1 MRILKTG
8 DRNFPRL
15 FKGIVTRGATAAEE
29 VEATVRSILQDV
41 KTGGDAA
48 LIRLSEKYDNNK
60 ITVKNLRIAERDI
73 KKSPQKIPAADLSS
87 LTRACGRIEAFH
99 CRQLQQSWISADT
112 PGEIV
117 GQLVRPLERVGIYVP
132 GGKAVYP
139 SSVLM
144 NAIPARV
151 AGVAEIIMVTPGS
164 GKGINPVLLAAA
176 DLCGIR
182 SVFQI
187 GGAQAIAA
195 LAYGTASVP
204 KVDKIVGP
212 GNIYVAT
219 AKKAQA
225 IAALAYGTASV
236 PKVDKIVGPGNI
248 YVATAKKLVYGDVD
262 IDMIAG
268 PSEILIIS
276 DGSGS
281 PACAAAD
288 MLSQAEHDEMA
299 CSILVTTDEVFAR
312 RVANELAAQIKKLK
326 RRAIAARSLE
336 NHGAIIITRTLAEA
350 VQLANDVAPE
360 HLELAVA
367 NPWDLLPQIKNAGAV
382 FLGHYSPEALG
393 DYLAGPNHV
402 LPTGG
407 TARFFSPL
415 SVDDFLKKTSLIS
428 FTREALQAVGQDV
441 IRIADA
447 EHLDAHVFAADKKC
461 RCCISW
467 SLQSGGAW

>member
-60 ITVKNLRIAERDI
+60 ITVQNLRIAERDI

-112 PGEIV
+112 PGEII

-219 AKKAQA
+219 AKK
-225 IAALAYGTASV
+225 
-236 PKVDKIVGPGNI
+236 
-248 YVATAKKLVYGDVD
+248 LVYGDVD

-299 CSILVTTDEVFAR
+299 CSILATPDEGFAR
-312 RVANELAAQIKKLK
+312 RVAGELAVQLKKLK
-326 RRAIAARSLE
+326 RKTIAARSLE
-336 NHGAIIITRTLAEA
+336 NHGAIIITKTLPEA
-350 VQLANDVAPE
+350 VQLANDVTPE

-447 EHLDAHVFAADKKC
+447 EHLDAHAGSVKVRLKK
-461 RCCISW
+461 
-467 SLQSGGAW
+467 

>member
-73 KKSPQKIPAADLSS
+73 KKSAQKIPAADLSS

-164 GKGINPVLLAAA
+164 GKGVNPVLLAAA

-187 GGAQAIAA
+187 GG
-195 LAYGTASVP
+195 
-204 KVDKIVGP
+204 
-212 GNIYVAT
+212 
-219 AKKAQA
+219 AQA

-447 EHLDAHVFAADKKC
+447 EHLDAHASSVKVRLKK
-461 RCCISW
+461 
-467 SLQSGGAW
+467 

>member
-29 VEATVRSILQDV
+29 VETTVRSILQDV

-48 LIRLSEKYDNNK
+48 LIRLTEKYDNNK

-99 CRQLQQSWISADT
+99 RRQLQQSWISVDT
-112 PGEIV
+112 PGEII

-151 AGVAEIIMVTPGS
+151 AGVTEIIMVTPGS
-164 GKGINPVLLAAA
+164 GKGVNPVLLAAA

-187 GGAQAIAA
+187 GG
-195 LAYGTASVP
+195 
-204 KVDKIVGP
+204 
-212 GNIYVAT
+212 
-219 AKKAQA
+219 AQA

-326 RRAIAARSLE
+326 RKAIAARSLE

-447 EHLDAHVFAADKKC
+447 EHLDAHASSVKVRLKK
-461 RCCISW
+461 
-467 SLQSGGAW
+467 

>member
-1 MRILKTG
+1 MKRQVTGNVENMTMRILKTNG
-8 DRNFPRL
+8 KTFQRA
-15 FKGIVTRGATAAEE
+15 FKKILARGSAAVEE
-29 VEATVRSILQDV
+29 VEARVRSILREVQ
-41 KTGGDAA
+41 TGGDEA
-48 LIRLSEKYDNNK
+48 LIRLSEKYDNNR
-60 ITVKNLRIAERDI
+60 ITARTLRISVRDI
-73 KKSPQKIPAADLSS
+73 KKNAHTIPAAERAA
-87 LTRACGRIEAFH
+87 LTRACARIEAFH
-99 CRQLQQSWISADT
+99 RRQLQQSWISANN
-112 PGEIV
+112 PGEIL

-151 AGVAEIIMVTPGS
+151 AGVDEIIMVTPGS
-164 GKGINPVLLAAA
+164 KKGINPVLLAAA

-195 LAYGTASVP
+195 LAYGTA
-204 KVDKIVGP
+204 
-212 GNIYVAT
+212 
-219 AKKAQA
+219 
-225 IAALAYGTASV
+225 LV

-281 PACAAAD
+281 PAHAAVD
-288 MLSQAEHDEMA
+288 MLSQAEHDELA
-299 CSILVTTDEVFAR
+299 CSILVTPNEGFAR
-312 RVANELAAQIKKLK
+312 RVAGELAVQLKKLK
-326 RRAIAARSLE
+326 RKTIAARALE

-350 VQLANDVAPE
+350 VQFANDVAPE
-360 HLELAVA
+360 HLELAVEH
-367 NPWDLLPQIKNAGAV
+367 PWELVPQVKNAGAV

-393 DYLAGPNHV
+393 DYMAGPNHV

-415 SVDDFLKKTSLIS
+415 SVDDFLKKTSIIS
-428 FTREALQAVGQDV
+428 FTQDALRTVAPDI
-441 IRIADA
+441 IRLARA
-447 EHLDAHVFAADKKC
+447 ESLDAHAQSVEQRLKKH
-461 RCCISW
+461 S
-467 SLQSGGAW
+467 

>member
-187 GGAQAIAA
+187 GG
-195 LAYGTASVP
+195 
-204 KVDKIVGP
+204 
-212 GNIYVAT
+212 
-219 AKKAQA
+219 AQA

-447 EHLDAHVFAADKKC
+447 EHLDAHASSVKVRLKK
-461 RCCISW
+461 
-467 SLQSGGAW
+467 

>member
-15 FKGIVTRGATAAEE
+15 FKGIVTRGAAAAEE
-29 VEATVRSILQDV
+29 VEATVQSILQDV

-164 GKGINPVLLAAA
+164 GKGVNPVLLAAA

-187 GGAQAIAA
+187 GG
-195 LAYGTASVP
+195 
-204 KVDKIVGP
+204 
-212 GNIYVAT
+212 
-219 AKKAQA
+219 AQA

-312 RVANELAAQIKKLK
+312 RVANELTAQIKKLK

-336 NHGAIIITRTLAEA
+336 SHGAIIITKTLAEA

-367 NPWDLLPQIKNAGAV
+367 NPWDLLPGIKNAGAV

-447 EHLDAHVFAADKKC
+447 EHLDAHASSVKVRLKK
-461 RCCISW
+461 
-467 SLQSGGAW
+467 

>member
-1 MRILKTG
+1 MTMRILKTN
-8 DRNFPRL
+8 DKAFLRV
-15 FKGIVTRGATAAEE
+15 FKGILARGSAAVEE
-29 VEATVRSILQDV
+29 VEARVRSILREVQ
-41 KTGGDAA
+41 TGGDEA
-48 LIRLSEKYDNNK
+48 LIRLSEKYDNNR
-60 ITVKNLRIAERDI
+60 ITARTLRISVRDI
-73 KKSPQKIPAADLSS
+73 KKNAHTIPAAERAA
-87 LTRACGRIEAFH
+87 LTRACARIEAFH
-99 CRQLQQSWISADT
+99 RRQLQQSWISANN
-112 PGEIV
+112 PGEIL

-151 AGVAEIIMVTPGS
+151 AGVDEIIMVTPGS
-164 GKGINPVLLAAA
+164 KKRISPVLLAAA

-195 LAYGTASVP
+195 LAYGTA
-204 KVDKIVGP
+204 
-212 GNIYVAT
+212 
-219 AKKAQA
+219 
-225 IAALAYGTASV
+225 LV

-281 PACAAAD
+281 PAHAAVD
-288 MLSQAEHDEMA
+288 MLSQAEHDELA
-299 CSILVTTDEVFAR
+299 CSILVTPNEGFAR
-312 RVANELAAQIKKLK
+312 RVAGELAAQLKKLK
-326 RRAIAARSLE
+326 RKTIAARALE

-360 HLELAVA
+360 HLELAVEH
-367 NPWDLLPQIKNAGAV
+367 PWELVPQVKNAGAV

-393 DYLAGPNHV
+393 DYMAGPNHV

-415 SVDDFLKKTSLIS
+415 SVDDFLKKTSIIS
-428 FTREALQAVGQDV
+428 FTQDALRTVAPDI
-441 IRIADA
+441 IRLARA
-447 EHLDAHVFAADKKC
+447 ESLDAHAQSVEQRLKKH
-461 RCCISW
+461 S
-467 SLQSGGAW
+467 

>member
-60 ITVKNLRIAERDI
+60 ITVQNLRIAERDI
-73 KKSPQKIPAADLSS
+73 KKSSQKIPAADLSS
-87 LTRACGRIEAFH
+87 LTMACGRIEAFH
-99 CRQLQQSWISADT
+99 RRQIQQSWISADT

-164 GKGINPVLLAAA
+164 GHGINPVLLAAA

-195 LAYGTASVP
+195 
-204 KVDKIVGP
+204 I
-212 GNIYVAT
+212 
-219 AKKAQA
+219 
-225 IAALAYGTASV
+225 AYGTASV

-299 CSILVTTDEVFAR
+299 CSILVTTDEGFAR
-312 RVANELAAQIKKLK
+312 RVAKELAAQLRKLK
-326 RRAIAARSLE
+326 RTAIAARSLE
-336 NHGAIIITRTLAEA
+336 NHGAIIITRTLPEA

-415 SVDDFLKKTSLIS
+415 SVDDFLKKTSLIY
-428 FTREALQAVGQDV
+428 FTREALQAVGQD
-441 IRIADA
+441 IILIADA
-447 EHLDAHVFAADKKC
+447 EHLDAHASSVKVRLKK
-461 RCCISW
+461 
-467 SLQSGGAW
+467 

>member
-15 FKGIVTRGATAAEE
+15 FKGIVTRGAAAAEE
-29 VEATVRSILQDV
+29 VEATVQSILQDV

-60 ITVKNLRIAERDI
+60 ITIKNLRIAERDI

-99 CRQLQQSWISADT
+99 CRQIQQSWISADT

-164 GKGINPVLLAAA
+164 GNGINPVLLAAA

-187 GGAQAIAA
+187 GG
-195 LAYGTASVP
+195 
-204 KVDKIVGP
+204 
-212 GNIYVAT
+212 
-219 AKKAQA
+219 AQA

-299 CSILVTTDEVFAR
+299 CSILVTTDERFAR
-312 RVANELAAQIKKLK
+312 RVANELAAQIRKLK
-326 RRAIAARSLE
+326 RRAIADRSLE
-336 NHGAIIITRTLAEA
+336 NHGAIIITKTLAEA

-447 EHLDAHVFAADKKC
+447 EHLDAHASSVKVRLKK
-461 RCCISW
+461 
-467 SLQSGGAW
+467 

>member
-1 MRILKTG
+1 MTMRILKTN
-8 DRNFPRL
+8 DKAFLRV
-15 FKGIVTRGATAAEE
+15 FKGILARGSAAAGE
-29 VEATVRSILQDV
+29 VEAAVRSILQEV

-48 LIRLSEKYDNNK
+48 LIRLSEKYDNNRL
-60 ITVKNLRIAERDI
+60 TARTLRISGQDI
-73 KKSPQKIPAADLSS
+73 KKSAHTIPAAVRTA

-99 CRQLQQSWISADT
+99 RRQLQQSWISADT

-164 GKGINPVLLAAA
+164 KKGVNPVLLAAA
-176 DLCGIR
+176 DMCGIS

-187 GGAQAIAA
+187 GG
-195 LAYGTASVP
+195 
-204 KVDKIVGP
+204 
-212 GNIYVAT
+212 
-219 AKKAQA
+219 AQA

-281 PACAAAD
+281 PAYAAAD
-288 MLSQAEHDEMA
+288 MLSQAEHDELA
-299 CSILVTTDEVFAR
+299 CSILATPDEGFAR
-312 RVANELAAQIKKLK
+312 RVAGELAAQLKKLK
-326 RRAIAARSLE
+326 RKTIAARALE
-336 NHGAIIITRTLAEA
+336 NHGAIIITRNLAEA

-367 NPWDLLPQIKNAGAV
+367 DPWALVPQIKNAGAV

-393 DYLAGPNHV
+393 DYIAGPNHV

-428 FTREALQAVGQDV
+428 FTRKALQAVGQDV

-447 EHLDAHVFAADKKC
+447 EQLDAHAGSIKVRLKK
-461 RCCISW
+461 
-467 SLQSGGAW
+467 

>member
-1 MRILKTG
+1 MTMRILKTN
-8 DRNFPRL
+8 DKAFLRV
-15 FKGIVTRGATAAEE
+15 FKGILARGSAAVEE
-29 VEATVRSILQDV
+29 VEARVRSILREVQ
-41 KTGGDAA
+41 TGGDEA
-48 LIRLSEKYDNNK
+48 LIRLSEKYDNNR
-60 ITVKNLRIAERDI
+60 ITARTLRISVRDI
-73 KKSPQKIPAADLSS
+73 KKNTHTIPAAERAA
-87 LTRACGRIEAFH
+87 LTRACARIEAFH
-99 CRQLQQSWISADT
+99 RRQLQQSWISANT
-112 PGEIV
+112 PGEIL

-151 AGVAEIIMVTPGS
+151 AGVDEIIMVTPGS
-164 GKGINPVLLAAA
+164 KKGINPVLLAAA

-195 LAYGTASVP
+195 LAYGTA
-204 KVDKIVGP
+204 
-212 GNIYVAT
+212 
-219 AKKAQA
+219 
-225 IAALAYGTASV
+225 LV

-281 PACAAAD
+281 PAHAAVD

-299 CSILVTTDEVFAR
+299 CALLLTPDEGFAR
-312 RVANELAAQIKKLK
+312 RVAGELAVQLKKLK
-326 RRAIAARSLE
+326 RKTIAARALE

-360 HLELAVA
+360 HLELAVEH
-367 NPWDLLPQIKNAGAV
+367 PWELVPQVKNAGAV

-393 DYLAGPNHV
+393 DYMAGPNHV

-415 SVDDFLKKTSLIS
+415 SVDDFLKKTSIIS
-428 FTREALQAVGQDV
+428 FTQDALRTVAPDI
-441 IRIADA
+441 IRLARA
-447 EHLDAHVFAADKKC
+447 ESLDAHAQSVEQRLKKH
-461 RCCISW
+461 S
-467 SLQSGGAW
+467 

>member
-1 MRILKTG
+1 MTMRILKTN
-8 DRNFPRL
+8 DKAFLRV
-15 FKGIVTRGATAAEE
+15 FKGILARGSAAAGE
-29 VEATVRSILQDV
+29 VETAVRSILQEV

-48 LIRLSEKYDNNK
+48 LIRLSEKYDNNRL
-60 ITVKNLRIAERDI
+60 TARTLRIPGQDI
-73 KKSPQKIPAADLSS
+73 KKSAHTIPAAVRAA

-99 CRQLQQSWISADT
+99 RRQLQQSWISADT

-164 GKGINPVLLAAA
+164 KKGVNPVLLAAA
-176 DLCGIR
+176 DMCGIS

-187 GGAQAIAA
+187 GG
-195 LAYGTASVP
+195 
-204 KVDKIVGP
+204 
-212 GNIYVAT
+212 
-219 AKKAQA
+219 AQA

-281 PACAAAD
+281 PAYAAAD
-288 MLSQAEHDEMA
+288 MLSQAEHDELA
-299 CSILVTTDEVFAR
+299 CSILATPDEGFAR
-312 RVANELAAQIKKLK
+312 RVARELAAQLKKLK
-326 RRAIAARSLE
+326 RKTIAARALE
-336 NHGAIIITRTLAEA
+336 NHGAIIITRNLAEA

-367 NPWDLLPQIKNAGAV
+367 DPWALVPQIKNAGAV

-393 DYLAGPNHV
+393 DYIAGPNHV

-428 FTREALQAVGQDV
+428 FTRKALQAAGQDV

-447 EHLDAHVFAADKKC
+447 EQLDAHAGSIKVRLKK
-461 RCCISW
+461 
-467 SLQSGGAW
+467 

>member
-29 VEATVRSILQDV
+29 VEAMVRSILQDV

-73 KKSPQKIPAADLSS
+73 KKSPQKIPVADLSS

-112 PGEIV
+112 PGEII

-219 AKKAQA
+219 AKK
-225 IAALAYGTASV
+225 
-236 PKVDKIVGPGNI
+236 
-248 YVATAKKLVYGDVD
+248 LVYGDVD

-312 RVANELAAQIKKLK
+312 RVANELTAQIRKLK
-326 RRAIAARSLE
+326 RRTITARSLE

-350 VQLANDVAPE
+350 VQLANDAAPE

-447 EHLDAHVFAADKKC
+447 EHLDAHASSVKVRLKK
-461 RCCISW
+461 
-467 SLQSGGAW
+467 

>member
-219 AKKAQA
+219 AKK
-225 IAALAYGTASV
+225 
-236 PKVDKIVGPGNI
+236 
-248 YVATAKKLVYGDVD
+248 LVYGDVD

-326 RRAIAARSLE
+326 RTAIAARSLE

-350 VQLANDVAPE
+350 VQLANDAAPE

-447 EHLDAHVFAADKKC
+447 EHLDAHASSVKVRLKK
-461 RCCISW
+461 
-467 SLQSGGAW
+467 

>member
-15 FKGIVTRGATAAEE
+15 FKGIVTRGAAAAEE
-29 VEATVRSILQDV
+29 VEATVQSILQDV

-60 ITVKNLRIAERDI
+60 ITIKNLRIAERDI

-164 GKGINPVLLAAA
+164 GKGVNPVLLAAA

-187 GGAQAIAA
+187 GG
-195 LAYGTASVP
+195 
-204 KVDKIVGP
+204 
-212 GNIYVAT
+212 
-219 AKKAQA
+219 AQA

-312 RVANELAAQIKKLK
+312 RVANELTAQIKKLK

-336 NHGAIIITRTLAEA
+336 SHGAIIITKTLAEA

-367 NPWDLLPQIKNAGAV
+367 NPWDLLPGIKNAGAV

-415 SVDDFLKKTSLIS
+415 SVEDFLKKTSLIS

-447 EHLDAHVFAADKKC
+447 EHLDAHASSVKVRLKK
-461 RCCISW
+461 
-467 SLQSGGAW
+467 

>member
-1 MRILKTG
+1 
-8 DRNFPRL
+8 
-15 FKGIVTRGATAAEE
+15 
-29 VEATVRSILQDV
+29 
-41 KTGGDAA
+41 
-48 LIRLSEKYDNNK
+48 
-60 ITVKNLRIAERDI
+60 
-73 KKSPQKIPAADLSS
+73 
-87 LTRACGRIEAFH
+87 
-99 CRQLQQSWISADT
+99 
-112 PGEIV
+112 
-117 GQLVRPLERVGIYVP
+117 
-132 GGKAVYP
+132 
-139 SSVLM
+139 
-144 NAIPARV
+144 
-151 AGVAEIIMVTPGS
+151 MVTPGS
-164 GKGINPVLLAAA
+164 GKGVNPVLLAAA

-187 GGAQAIAA
+187 GG
-195 LAYGTASVP
+195 
-204 KVDKIVGP
+204 
-212 GNIYVAT
+212 
-219 AKKAQA
+219 AQA

-312 RVANELAAQIKKLK
+312 RVANELTAQLKKLK
-326 RRAIAARSLE
+326 RRVIAARSLE
-336 NHGAIIITRTLAEA
+336 NHGAIIITKTLAEA

-428 FTREALQAVGQDV
+428 FTWEALQAVGQDV

-447 EHLDAHVFAADKKC
+447 EHLDAHASSVKVRLKK
-461 RCCISW
+461 
-467 SLQSGGAW
+467 

>member
-1 MRILKTG
+1 MTMRILKTN
-8 DRNFPRL
+8 DKAFLRV
-15 FKGIVTRGATAAEE
+15 FKGILARGSAAVEE
-29 VEATVRSILQDV
+29 VEARVRSILREVQ
-41 KTGGDAA
+41 TGGDEA
-48 LIRLSEKYDNNK
+48 LIRLSEKYDNNR
-60 ITVKNLRIAERDI
+60 ITARTLRISVRDI
-73 KKSPQKIPAADLSS
+73 KKNAHAIPATERAA
-87 LTRACGRIEAFH
+87 LTRACARIEAFH
-99 CRQLQQSWISADT
+99 RRQLQQSWISANT
-112 PGEIV
+112 PGEIL

-151 AGVAEIIMVTPGS
+151 AGVDEIIMVTPGS
-164 GKGINPVLLAAA
+164 KKRISPVLLAAA

-195 LAYGTASVP
+195 LAYGTA
-204 KVDKIVGP
+204 
-212 GNIYVAT
+212 
-219 AKKAQA
+219 
-225 IAALAYGTASV
+225 LV

-281 PACAAAD
+281 PAHAAVD
-288 MLSQAEHDEMA
+288 MLSQAEHDELA
-299 CSILVTTDEVFAR
+299 CSILVTPNEGFAR
-312 RVANELAAQIKKLK
+312 RVAGELAAQLKKLK
-326 RRAIAARSLE
+326 RKTIAARALE

-360 HLELAVA
+360 HLELAVEH
-367 NPWDLLPQIKNAGAV
+367 PWELVPQVKNAGAV

-393 DYLAGPNHV
+393 DYMAGPNHV

-415 SVDDFLKKTSLIS
+415 SVDDFLKKTSIIS
-428 FTREALQAVGQDV
+428 FTRDALRTVAPDI
-441 IRIADA
+441 IRLARA
-447 EHLDAHVFAADKKC
+447 ESLDAHARSVEQRLKKT
-461 RCCISW
+461 
-467 SLQSGGAW
+467 

>member
-60 ITVKNLRIAERDI
+60 ITVKNLRIEERDI

-187 GGAQAIAA
+187 GG
-195 LAYGTASVP
+195 
-204 KVDKIVGP
+204 
-212 GNIYVAT
+212 
-219 AKKAQA
+219 AQA

-447 EHLDAHVFAADKKC
+447 EHLDAHASSVKVRLKK
-461 RCCISW
+461 
-467 SLQSGGAW
+467 

>member
-1 MRILKTG
+1 MTMRILKT
-8 DRNFPRL
+8 DDKAFRRV
-15 FKGIVTRGATAAEE
+15 FKGILARGSAAAQE
-29 VEATVRSILQDV
+29 VEAAVRSILQEV
-41 KTGGDAA
+41 KTKGDAA

-60 ITVKNLRIAERDI
+60 LTARTLRISGQDI
-73 KKSPQKIPAADLSS
+73 KKSAHKIPAAERAALA
-87 LTRACGRIEAFH
+87 RACGRIEAFH
-99 CRQLQQSWISADT
+99 RRQLQQSWISADT

-164 GKGINPVLLAAA
+164 KKGVNPVLLAAA
-176 DLCGIR
+176 ELCGIS

-195 LAYGTASVP
+195 LAYGTAS
-204 KVDKIVGP
+204 I
-212 GNIYVAT
+212 
-219 AKKAQA
+219 
-225 IAALAYGTASV
+225 

-281 PACAAAD
+281 PAYAAAD
-288 MLSQAEHDEMA
+288 MLSQAEHDELA
-299 CSILVTTDEVFAR
+299 CSILATPDEKFAR
-312 RVANELAAQIKKLK
+312 RVAGELLSQLKKLK
-326 RRAIAARSLE
+326 RKTIAARSLE

-350 VQLANDVAPE
+350 VQIANDVAPE
-360 HLELAVA
+360 HLELAVDK
-367 NPWDLLPQIKNAGAV
+367 PWDLLALIKNAGAV

-428 FTREALQAVGQDV
+428 FTREALRLVGRDV

-447 EHLDAHVFAADKKC
+447 ELLDAHAGSVKVRLK
-461 RCCISW
+461 
-467 SLQSGGAW
+467 

>member
-29 VEATVRSILQDV
+29 VETTVRSILQDV

-48 LIRLSEKYDNNK
+48 LIRLTEKYDNNK

-112 PGEIV
+112 PGEII

-219 AKKAQA
+219 AKK
-225 IAALAYGTASV
+225 
-236 PKVDKIVGPGNI
+236 
-248 YVATAKKLVYGDVD
+248 LVYGDVD

-312 RVANELAAQIKKLK
+312 RVANELTAQIKKLK
-326 RRAIAARSLE
+326 RRAIAGRSLE
-336 NHGAIIITRTLAEA
+336 NHGAIIITRTIAEA

-447 EHLDAHVFAADKKC
+447 EHLDAHASSVKVRLKK
-461 RCCISW
+461 
-467 SLQSGGAW
+467 

>member
-15 FKGIVTRGATAAEE
+15 FKGIVTRGAAAAEE
-29 VEATVRSILQDV
+29 VEATVQSILQDV

-60 ITVKNLRIAERDI
+60 ITIKNLRIAERDI

-164 GKGINPVLLAAA
+164 GKGVNPVLLAAA

-187 GGAQAIAA
+187 GG
-195 LAYGTASVP
+195 
-204 KVDKIVGP
+204 
-212 GNIYVAT
+212 
-219 AKKAQA
+219 AQA

-312 RVANELAAQIKKLK
+312 RVANELTAQIKKLK

-336 NHGAIIITRTLAEA
+336 SHGAIIITKTLAEA

-367 NPWDLLPQIKNAGAV
+367 NPWDLLPGIKNAGAV

-447 EHLDAHVFAADKKC
+447 EHLDAHASSVKVRLKK
-461 RCCISW
+461 
-467 SLQSGGAW
+467 

>member
-1 MRILKTG
+1 MKRQVTGNVENMTMRILKTNG
-8 DRNFPRL
+8 KTFLRA
-15 FKGIVTRGATAAEE
+15 FKKILARGSAAVEE
-29 VEATVRSILQDV
+29 VEARVRSILREVQ
-41 KTGGDAA
+41 TGGDEA
-48 LIRLSEKYDNNK
+48 LIRLSEKYDNNR
-60 ITVKNLRIAERDI
+60 ITARTLRISVRDI
-73 KKSPQKIPAADLSS
+73 KKNAHTIPVAERAA
-87 LTRACGRIEAFH
+87 LTRACARIEAFH
-99 CRQLQQSWISADT
+99 RRQLQQSWISANT
-112 PGEIV
+112 PGEIL

-151 AGVAEIIMVTPGS
+151 AGVDEIIMVTPGS
-164 GKGINPVLLAAA
+164 KKGINPVLLAAA

-195 LAYGTASVP
+195 LAYGTA
-204 KVDKIVGP
+204 
-212 GNIYVAT
+212 
-219 AKKAQA
+219 
-225 IAALAYGTASV
+225 LV

-281 PACAAAD
+281 PAHAAVD
-288 MLSQAEHDEMA
+288 MLSQAEHDELA
-299 CSILVTTDEVFAR
+299 CSILVTPNEGFAR
-312 RVANELAAQIKKLK
+312 RVAGELAVQLKKLK
-326 RRAIAARSLE
+326 RKTIAARALE

-360 HLELAVA
+360 HLELAVEH
-367 NPWDLLPQIKNAGAV
+367 PWELVPQVKNAGAV

-393 DYLAGPNHV
+393 DYMAGPNHV

-415 SVDDFLKKTSLIS
+415 SVDDFLKKTSIIS
-428 FTREALQAVGQDV
+428 FTQDALRTVAPDI
-441 IRIADA
+441 IRLARA
-447 EHLDAHVFAADKKC
+447 ESLDAHARSVEQRLKKH
-461 RCCISW
+461 S
-467 SLQSGGAW
+467 